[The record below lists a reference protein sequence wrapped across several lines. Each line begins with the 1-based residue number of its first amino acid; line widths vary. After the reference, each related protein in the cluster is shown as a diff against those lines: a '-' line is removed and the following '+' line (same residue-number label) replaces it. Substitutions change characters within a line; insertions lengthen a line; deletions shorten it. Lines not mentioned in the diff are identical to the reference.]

1 MSQLAFYPRPVFPT
15 QTSQCSSDD
24 EEHGGPQL
32 EVSDEECLRDR
43 AAYVTPGDLGNEHYN
58 QQFIHDYR
66 NINSTVHVWTVTYIR
81 VHLETLSHFEVL

>member
-1 MSQLAFYPRPVFPT
+1 MLQVAFYPRHVYPT

-43 AAYVTPGDLGNEHYN
+43 ATFVTPGDLGNNLGYN

-66 NINSTVHVWTVTYIR
+66 NINSTVHVWTVTYVR
-81 VHLETLSHFEVL
+81 VNLETL